1 MKTLT
6 NDSTQCFGD
15 ASDWSDPVRRHSG
28 PILAVMLVL
37 ASTWCSWGQS
47 EGPPG
52 SEVQAAQGPPG
63 GGPGMGSMPQLTQ
76 QQQAAIQAM
85 KETSAPL
92 SQAVNE
98 ARNAL
103 NAAIYTD
110 NPDTAD
116 IKARAEKLA
125 AAELALA
132 QARAEGFAK
141 LQASPNKLN
150 LPTQQIIVLL
160 GGSGRRV
167 GGPGGFGG
175 GPGGAPPGPPPD
187 GGFGGPPPDSGG
199 GPPEMPPG
207 GDSPSGSGGPSGPG
221 GGPGGPGGGS
231 RAAAKLSGAFT
242 VDGTTQSVADKT
254 LSSDATDISGVYVLN
269 GGSLVLSNVTV
280 KTTGNTSSQ
289 ENSSFSGQ
297 NAGVLVTKNSRV
309 AIYGG
314 SISTTGGGANGLFAY
329 GAGAFAS
336 MSGGSITATGEG
348 GHGVMATGGGSLA
361 ITNVDMVTERIHG
374 GVVATDRGGGT
385 IWVSG
390 GKITSHGQDSPGI
403 YSTGDIRAENAT
415 FIATGSEGAVSEGR
429 NSITLKNC
437 EISGALKCG
446 AMIYQSFSGDAEG
459 QEGTFSMDGGSLSA
473 AQGPLFF
480 VNNTRGMIH
489 LKDVKVSAASGVL
502 VNAAASR
509 WGRSG
514 SNGGHVELTGDNQKL
529 AGDINVDKVSS
540 ASVALKNHS
549 VLNGAVQNAG
559 LALDASSEWKVTA
572 DSTLT
577 SLADKDCLSGDTITN
592 IHGNGHTVRYKG
604 DLAANQWLGGKTW
617 KLAEGGMLLPE

>member
-1 MKTLT
+1 
-6 NDSTQCFGD
+6 
-15 ASDWSDPVRRHSG
+15 
-28 PILAVMLVL
+28 
-37 ASTWCSWGQS
+37 
-47 EGPPG
+47 
-52 SEVQAAQGPPG
+52 
-63 GGPGMGSMPQLTQ
+63 MGNLPQLTQ
-76 QQQAAIQAM
+76 QQQAAIQAFNQVN
-85 KETSAPL
+85 APL
-92 SQAVNE
+92 AQVLTE

-110 NPDTAD
+110 QHDTAD
-116 IKARAEKLA
+116 IKAKAGKLA

-132 QARAEGFAK
+132 QARAEAFAK

-150 LPTQQIIVLL
+150 LPAQQIIMLL
-160 GGSGRRV
+160 GGSGRRF
-167 GGPGGFGG
+167 GGPGGPPGGFGG

-187 GGFGGPPPDSGG
+187 GGVGGPPPDNGG
-199 GPPEMPPG
+199 GPPDM
-207 GDSPSGSGGPSGPG
+207 PSGGGGPGAPSGPG
-221 GGPGGPGGGS
+221 GPAGGPGGPPGGGS
-231 RAAAKLSGAFT
+231 RAAVNLSGAFT
-242 VDGTTQSVADKT
+242 VDGTTQTVSDKT
-254 LSSDATDISGVYVLN
+254 LTSEATDVSGVYVLN
-269 GGSLVLSNVTV
+269 GGNLVLSNVTV

-297 NAGVLVTKNSRV
+297 NAGVLVTRNSRV

-314 SISTTGGGANGLFAY
+314 RINTTGGGANGLFAY

-336 MSGGSITATGEG
+336 MNGGSITATGEG

-390 GKITSHGQDSPGI
+390 GKIISHGKDSPGI

-415 FIATGSEGAVSEGR
+415 FIATGSEGAVIEGR

-437 EISGALKCG
+437 EMSGALKCG

-459 QEGTFSMDGGSLSA
+459 QLGAFSMDGGSLSA
-473 AQGPLFF
+473 ARGPLFF
-480 VNNTRGMIH
+480 VSNTRGIINM
-489 LKDVKVSAASGVL
+489 KDVKLSAASGVL

-529 AGDINVDKVSS
+529 AGDITVDKISS
-540 ASVALKNHS
+540 ALVTLKDHS
-549 VLNGAVQNAG
+549 TLTGAVHNAA
-559 LALDASSEWKVTA
+559 LALDATSEWRVSA
-572 DSTLT
+572 DSSLT
-577 SLADKDCLSGDTITN
+577 SLTDQDCVSGDTITN
-592 IHGNGHTVRYKG
+592 IRGNGHTVHYRA
-604 DLAANQWLGGKTW
+604 DLASNQWLGGRTW
-617 KLAEGGMLLPE
+617 KLAEGGTLSPE

>member
-1 MKTLT
+1 
-6 NDSTQCFGD
+6 
-15 ASDWSDPVRRHSG
+15 
-28 PILAVMLVL
+28 
-37 ASTWCSWGQS
+37 
-47 EGPPG
+47 
-52 SEVQAAQGPPG
+52 
-63 GGPGMGSMPQLTQ
+63 MGSMPELTQ
-76 QQQAAIQAM
+76 QQQAAVQAM

-92 SQAVNE
+92 AQAVNE
-98 ARNAL
+98 ARNGL

-110 NPDTAD
+110 KPDTAD
-116 IKARAEKLA
+116 IKAKAEKLA
-125 AAELALA
+125 AAELGLA
-132 QARAEGFAK
+132 QARAEAFAK
-141 LQASPNKLN
+141 LQATPNKLT
-150 LPTQQIIVLL
+150 LPSQQIIMLL
-160 GGSGRRV
+160 GSSGRRF

-187 GGFGGPPPDSGG
+187 GGLGGPPTDSGG
-199 GPPEMPPG
+199 GPPDMPAG
-207 GDSPSGSGGPSGPG
+207 GSGGS
-221 GGPGGPGGGS
+221 GGPGGGS

-242 VDGTTQSVADKT
+242 VDGTTQHVADKA
-254 LSSDATDISGVYVLN
+254 LSSDATDVSGVYVLN
-269 GGSLVLSNVTV
+269 GGNLTMSNVTV
-280 KTTGNTSSQ
+280 TTTGNTSSQ

-336 MSGGSITATGEG
+336 MSGGYITATGEG

-361 ITNVDMVTERIHG
+361 ITNVDMTTERIHG

-385 IWVSG
+385 SWVSG
-390 GKITSHGQDSPGI
+390 GKITSHGKDSPGI
-403 YSTGDIRAENAT
+403 YSTGDIRAENVT
-415 FIATGSEGAVSEGR
+415 FIATGSEGAVIEGR
-429 NSITLKNC
+429 NSISLKNC
-437 EISGALKCG
+437 EMSGALKCG
-446 AMIYQSFSGDAEG
+446 VMIYQSFSGDAEG
-459 QEGTFSMDGGSLSA
+459 QEGAFSMDGGSLSA

-489 LKDVKVSAASGVL
+489 LKDVKLAAASGVL

-514 SNGGHVELTGDNQKL
+514 SNGGHVELTGHNQTL

-549 VLNGAVQNAG
+549 VLNGAVQNAA

-577 SLADKDCLSGDTITN
+577 SLTDRDCLSGDTITN

-604 DLAANQWLGGKTW
+604 DLAANQWLGRKTW
-617 KLAEGGMLLPE
+617 KLAEGGTLSPE

>member
-1 MKTLT
+1 MKDKTCSNRARLVCALLLT
-6 NDSTQCFGD
+6 GAICNLPLSGQN
-15 ASDWSDPVRRHSG
+15 APQDPPPNNRVG
-28 PILAVMLVL
+28 
-37 ASTWCSWGQS
+37 
-47 EGPPG
+47 GPPP
-52 SEVQAAQGPPG
+52 SNG
-63 GGPGMGSMPQLTQ
+63 GGPPSAPPGMSQGGSDLGGGPSMAGMPQLTQ
-76 QQQAAIQAM
+76 EQQAAIRAMNQA
-85 KETSAPL
+85 SAPL
-92 SQAVNE
+92 AQAVNE

-110 NPDTAD
+110 KSDTED
-116 IKARAEKLA
+116 IKAKAEKSA

-150 LPTQQIIVLL
+150 LPAQQIIMLL
-160 GGSGRRV
+160 GGSGRR
-167 GGPGGFGG
+167 FGG

-187 GGFGGPPPDSGG
+187 GGVAGPPPDNGG

-207 GDSPSGSGGPSGPG
+207 G
-221 GGPGGPGGGS
+221 GGPGASSGPVGPGGGS
-231 RAAAKLSGAFT
+231 RTTVKLSGAFT
-242 VDGTTQSVADKT
+242 VDGTTQTVSDKT
-254 LSSDATDISGVYVLN
+254 LTSEATDVSGVYVLN
-269 GGSLVLSNVTV
+269 GGNLVLSNVTV
-280 KTTGNTSSQ
+280 KTTGDTSSQ

-314 SISTTGGGANGLFAY
+314 RINTTGGGANGLFAC
-329 GAGAFAS
+329 GADAFAS

-348 GHGVMATGGGSLA
+348 GHGVMATGGGTLA

-390 GKITSHGQDSPGI
+390 GKIISHGKDSPGI

-415 FIATGSEGAVSEGR
+415 FIATGSEGAVIEGR

-437 EISGALKCG
+437 EMSGALKCG
-446 AMIYQSFSGDAEG
+446 VMIYQSFSGDAEG
-459 QEGTFSMDGGSLSA
+459 QEGAFSMDGGSLSA

-489 LKDVKVSAASGVL
+489 LNDVKLSAASGVL

-529 AGDINVDKVSS
+529 AGDITVDKISS
-540 ASVALKNHS
+540 AMVALKDYS
-549 VLNGAVQNAG
+549 TLTGAVHNA
-559 LALDASSEWKVTA
+559 ALDLDPTSEWKVTA
-572 DSTLT
+572 DSVLT
-577 SLADKDCLSGDTITN
+577 SLTDKDCVSGDTITN
-592 IHGNGHTVRYKG
+592 IRGNGHTVRYKA
-604 DLAANQWLGGKTW
+604 DLASNQWLGGKNW
-617 KLAEGGMLLPE
+617 KLAESGTLSPE

>member
-1 MKTLT
+1 M
-6 NDSTQCFGD
+6 
-15 ASDWSDPVRRHSG
+15 
-28 PILAVMLVL
+28 
-37 ASTWCSWGQS
+37 
-47 EGPPG
+47 PPG
-52 SEVQAAQGPPG
+52 HAQGGSDLG
-63 GGPGMGSMPQLTQ
+63 GGPSMAGMPQLTQ
-76 QQQAAIQAM
+76 EQQAAIRAMNQA
-85 KETSAPL
+85 SAPL
-92 SQAVNE
+92 AQAVNE

-110 NPDTAD
+110 KSDTAD
-116 IKARAEKLA
+116 IKAKAGKLA

-150 LPTQQIIVLL
+150 LPAQQIIILL
-160 GGSGRRV
+160 GVSGRRF
-167 GGPGGFGG
+167 GGPGGPPGGFGG
-175 GPGGAPPGPPPD
+175 GPGGAPPAPPPD
-187 GGFGGPPPDSGG
+187 GGVGGPPPDNGG

-207 GDSPSGSGGPSGPG
+207 GGGPGASSGPG
-221 GGPGGPGGGS
+221 GSGGGS
-231 RAAAKLSGAFT
+231 RPTVRLSGAFT
-242 VDGTTQSVADKT
+242 VDGTTQIVSDKT
-254 LSSDATDISGVYVLN
+254 LTSEATDVSGVYVLN
-269 GGSLVLSNVTV
+269 GGNLVLSNVTV

-314 SISTTGGGANGLFAY
+314 RINTTGGGANGLFAY

-348 GHGVMATGGGSLA
+348 GHGVMTTGGGSLA
-361 ITNVDMVTERIHG
+361 ITNVDMITERIHG

-415 FIATGSEGAVSEGR
+415 FIATGSEGAVIEGR

-437 EISGALKCG
+437 EMSGAVKCG

-480 VNNTRGMIH
+480 VNNTRGVIH
-489 LKDVKVSAASGVL
+489 LKDVKLSAASSVL

-529 AGDINVDKVSS
+529 AGDVTVDKVSS
-540 ASVALKNHS
+540 AMVTLKNHS
-549 VLNGAVQNAG
+549 ALSGAVHNAA

-572 DSTLT
+572 DSALT
-577 SLADKDCLSGDTITN
+577 SLTDKDCVSGDNITN
-592 IHGNGHTVRYKG
+592 IRGNGHTVHYKA

-617 KLAEGGMLLPE
+617 KLGEGGTLSPE

>member
-1 MKTLT
+1 M
-6 NDSTQCFGD
+6 S
-15 ASDWSDPVRRHSG
+15 
-28 PILAVMLVL
+28 
-37 ASTWCSWGQS
+37 
-47 EGPPG
+47 
-52 SEVQAAQGPPG
+52 
-63 GGPGMGSMPQLTQ
+63 QLTQ

-85 KETSAPL
+85 REASAPL
-92 SQAVNE
+92 AQAVTQ
-98 ARNAL
+98 ARSAL
-103 NAAIYTD
+103 DATIYTD
-110 NPDTAD
+110 KPDTAD
-116 IKARAEKLA
+116 IKAKAEILA
-125 AAELALA
+125 TAELALA
-132 QARAEGFAK
+132 RARAEAFAK

-150 LPTQQIIVLL
+150 LSPQQITVLL
-160 GGSGRRV
+160 GGSGRGF
-167 GGPGGFGG
+167 GGPGG
-175 GPGGAPPGPPPD
+175 PGDPPPGPPPD
-187 GGFGGPPPDSGG
+187 GQFGGPLPGEGFGGPPQDNGG
-199 GPPEMPPG
+199 GPPDMPPG
-207 GDSPSGSGGPSGPG
+207 DRGPGGTGGSGGPGVPG
-221 GGPGGPGGGS
+221 GPPGGGS
-231 RAAAKLSGAFT
+231 RTAVKLSGALT
-242 VDGTTQSVADKT
+242 VDGTTQTVADKT
-254 LSSDATDISGVYVLN
+254 LTSDATDVSAVYVLN

-280 KTTGNTSSQ
+280 KTSGSTSSQ

-336 MSGGSITATGEG
+336 MSGGSIIATGEG

-415 FIATGSEGAVSEGR
+415 FIATGSEGAVIEGR
-429 NSITLKNC
+429 NAITLKNC
-437 EISGALKCG
+437 EVSGALKCG
-446 AMIYQSFSGDAEG
+446 VMIYQSFSGDAEG
-459 QEGTFSMDGGSLSA
+459 QEGSFSMEGGSLSA

-480 VNNTRGMIH
+480 VNNTRGIVH
-489 LKDVKVSAASGVL
+489 LQNVKLSAPSGVL

-509 WGRSG
+509 WGRTG
-514 SNGGHVELTGDNQKL
+514 SNGGHVELKGDTQTL

-549 VLNGAVQNAG
+549 VLSGAVHNA
-559 LALDASSEWKVTA
+559 ALVLDGSSKWRVTA
-572 DSTLT
+572 DSALT
-577 SLADKDCLSGDTITN
+577 SLTDADCVSGDTISN
-592 IHGNGHTVRYKG
+592 IDGDGHTVRYKT

-617 KLAEGGMLLPE
+617 KLADGGTLAPE

>member
-1 MKTLT
+1 
-6 NDSTQCFGD
+6 
-15 ASDWSDPVRRHSG
+15 
-28 PILAVMLVL
+28 
-37 ASTWCSWGQS
+37 
-47 EGPPG
+47 
-52 SEVQAAQGPPG
+52 
-63 GGPGMGSMPQLTQ
+63 MGSMPQLTQ